1 MTVALALLLLGS
13 LAATVAPRLLA
24 RASWPEREPVLGLW
38 VWQCLV
44 AAVLLCCVL
53 AMALLA
59 AGYWPAVRDGLFAPA
74 PHAAVV
80 DAYALTTAGPWAG
93 VLALLLAA
101 GGVWTASMLL
111 REVVAAAVRR
121 RRRRAELLARC
132 PRLPGEAGGSHER
145 VVVLE
150 SERPDAYWL
159 PGSPHQLVVTT
170 GALRRLSGRQLDAV
184 LAHERG
190 HARARHDWL
199 LHCSA
204 ALAAGFPRVPLFAAF
219 GRQVPRLVEL
229 AADDVASRRV
239 GRLETALALVGL
251 NEDRGAFAGV
261 AAERSGQVAPRVHR
275 LLAPAT
281 RLTAGRRLRVTA
293 LAALVPALPLLVAFA
308 PGLRALG

>member
-13 LAATVAPRLLA
+13 LAASVAPRMLA
-24 RASWPEREPVLGLW
+24 RASWPEREPVLALW

-59 AGYWPAVRDGLFAPA
+59 AGRWPTVREHLFAPA
-74 PHAAVV
+74 PRTAVA
-80 DAYALTTAGPWAG
+80 DAYALTTAGPWTG
-93 VLALLLAA
+93 VLAALLAA
-101 GGVWTASMLL
+101 GGVWTASMLV
-111 REVVAAAVRR
+111 REVWAARSRR
-121 RRRRAELLARC
+121 RRRRLELRARC
-132 PRLPGEAGGSHER
+132 PRLPGEPTTEDGR
-145 VVVLE
+145 LVVLE
-150 SERPDAYWL
+150 SDRADAYWL

-170 GALRRLSGRQLDAV
+170 GALRRLTDRQLDAV

-204 ALAAGFPRVPLFAAF
+204 ALASGFPRVPLFAAF
-219 GRQVPRLVEL
+219 GEQVPRLVEL

-239 GRLETALALVGL
+239 GRVATALALVGL
-251 NEDRGAFAGV
+251 NETRGTFGPG
-261 AAERSGQVAPRVHR
+261 AAAHAHVAPRVHR
-275 LLAPAT
+275 LLSPAA
-281 RLTAGRRLRVTA
+281 RLTASRRLRVTA
-293 LAALVPALPLLVAFA
+293 MAAMVPALPLLVAFG